1 MVVKEYKEPPRSI
14 FYGAKPEK
22 EDGGGGENTDGD
34 EGGDDDA
41 GGDEGEGGD
50 DDVEEAEVCLDIEAD
65 NNAPA
70 HTPDDKE
77 ATTAK
82 ILVLLDTLGLLPIF
96 QGVAQALVG
105 MNRGAPPPSSL
116 MEAWDLLSTQ
126 ITQAIEALE
135 GAQDGGESKGVP
147 EGDAAGPA
155 AAGTVLSVFVE
166 TLVRLVYAC
175 IWVPV
180 CGLVDTLRG
189 VRDGGWA
196 V

>member
-1 MVVKEYKEPPRSI
+1 MEVHTES
-14 FYGAKPEK
+14 
-22 EDGGGGENTDGD
+22 DG
-34 EGGDDDA
+34 
-41 GGDEGEGGD
+41 
-50 DDVEEAEVCLDIEAD
+50 EVCLDIEAD

-82 ILVLLDTLGLLPIF
+82 ILALLDTLGLLHVF
-96 QGVAQALVG
+96 QGVAQAL
-105 MNRGAPPPSSL
+105 MNRGTPPPSSL

-126 ITQAIEALE
+126 ITQAIEAQE
-135 GAQDGGESKGVP
+135 GPQDGGESKGVP
-147 EGDAAGPA
+147 KGDAAGTA
-155 AAGTVLSVFVE
+155 VAGTMLSVFVE